1 MVIPSNCGCS
11 CSRYHHCCRRTTW
24 HRKESWKY
32 QCKACKRIDCKK
44 VGSIHSNKS
53 KRKTALVYKT
63 KPVSIITF
71 LTSQMT
77 ELWQLRRMW
86 FKVGC
91 LKIKRFSWTLE
102 VALTSLINFNSLMIQ
117 KLQKNPYSW
126 LFWAE
131 DRKWGLI
138 KLHQKNIQE
147 KVRLLQSPKIDIRP
161 PGI

>member
-1 MVIPSNCGCS
+1 MVTLSNCGCS

-24 HRKESWKY
+24 HRKESWRY
-32 QCKACKRIDCKK
+32 PCKVCKRIDCKQ

-53 KRKTALVYKT
+53 NTKTALVYKT

-77 ELWQLRRMW
+77 EFWQLRRMW
-86 FKVGC
+86 FKIGC

-131 DRKWGLI
+131 DRKWGL
-138 KLHQKNIQE
+138 KVTSE
-147 KVRLLQSPKIDIRP
+147 KIFKKK
-161 PGI
+161 